1 MQTVD
6 SHLHGLLQ
14 NKSST
19 QIKDLPI
26 LQRDAQVADR
36 QRKQEWVMI
45 EVVSEVLAHDNHS
58 QSFVQIVVL
67 MTLFLLNQKVTS
79 QFCAATVLDN
89 RRVHK
94 QALPF
99 LNMVSEKDS

>member
-1 MQTVD
+1 VQIVD

-14 NKSST
+14 NRSST
-19 QIKDLPI
+19 LIKDLPI
-26 LQRDAQVADR
+26 LQSDVQVAD
-36 QRKQEWVMI
+36 KLKNLEWEMT
-45 EVVSEVLAHDNHS
+45 EVDSEILAHDNLS

-89 RRVHK
+89 RKVHK
-94 QALPF
+94 QPLVIP
-99 LNMVSEKDS
+99 NMVRK